1 MDRMRNDNINVF
13 GSDFMPGKVSEEQ
26 DAVSHAMGR
35 RWSGF
40 PAHYMSENS
49 ASDHLRKFPG
59 TGESRGA
66 KRS

>member
-1 MDRMRNDNINVF
+1 MRNDNSNVF
-13 GSDFMPGKVSEEQ
+13 GSDFLPGKVSGEQ

-40 PAHYMSENS
+40 PAHYIKDDSG
-49 ASDHLRKFPG
+49 DVHLRQFPG
-59 TGESRGA
+59 LGKSRGS